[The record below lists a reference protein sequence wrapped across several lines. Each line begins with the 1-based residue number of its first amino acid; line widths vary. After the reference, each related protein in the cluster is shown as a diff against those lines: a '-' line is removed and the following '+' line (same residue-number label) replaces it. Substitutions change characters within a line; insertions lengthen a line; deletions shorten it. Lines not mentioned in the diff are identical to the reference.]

1 MWRWRARYGRPG
13 AKAAGAKKSKIPA
26 ERLELYEKLIA
37 KAPDGLLRN
46 TKELQKYLEIGRA
59 YVKTLKLKRRRA
71 LSFLGAAE

>member
-1 MWRWRARYGRPG
+1 
-13 AKAAGAKKSKIPA
+13 
-26 ERLELYEKLIA
+26 LELYEKLIA
-37 KAPDGLLRN
+37 KAPDGLLGN